1 MPNEETET
9 NKIEEDINILSAQL
23 GKNSLKSKIKT
34 VSKLQKYIGKKI
46 RKFLSSAEN
55 NDENTSAGTLE
66 YMNP

>member
-1 MPNEETET
+1 
-9 NKIEEDINILSAQL
+9 
-23 GKNSLKSKIKT
+23 LKSKIKT